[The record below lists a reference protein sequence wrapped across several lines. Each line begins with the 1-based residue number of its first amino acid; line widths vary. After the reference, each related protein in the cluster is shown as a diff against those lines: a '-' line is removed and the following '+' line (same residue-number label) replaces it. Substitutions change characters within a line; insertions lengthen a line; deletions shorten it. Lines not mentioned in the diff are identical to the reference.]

1 MKSVGG
7 TLRRKGLGGAE
18 HFMKKDKNKQSTNV
32 SSIFSPTASSANAP
46 KSGSSPQIPKIA
58 ASSSPSSSAAAS
70 NAPSAP
76 KVIKSASSSAP
87 ITVDLHRFADDNL
100 QPEEFVRRT
109 LGDTNEEGIRGFYKS
124 LLDAKHVVGGD
135 LQRNVYRNYTEFV
148 SISKE
153 ISNLDA
159 DVLSVKE
166 NLNELKSIWES
177 FLAATNSSDI
187 SKMPGSVES
196 IFASTAHGRKKS
208 DLMTSDQTS
217 IYRAQIMALWDNVEG
232 SQRFIP
238 HAQNKHIVR
247 ECVNFY
253 NINPK
258 TLQPGHPVHLFL
270 LSDCLLLARRRGN
283 RLVADQCWNIQDLT
297 IVDVKDSSDL
307 TNALRIVVYPETFIY
322 RSERIEDKLGLLNA
336 YRRLMDDND
345 DRQLD
350 APQSADT
357 RKLRDS
363 NNLHPDKEKW
373 LVDLPDHLEV
383 SIAVR
388 EFEKSVVYLEKAR
401 HIVMSSSS
409 SLPIIREARDHINR
423 YTDELSEIISRD
435 LSNTLLTK
443 IQFQRYVNWLLRLDK
458 SEKARQV
465 FLSTRTLI
473 IKKRIRQLV
482 FEGDITTYIGEL
494 ALVVFTLIRNT
505 CEWYR
510 DSFKQNEMASGF
522 VTWVREQT
530 EVYADI
536 YKRQVF
542 GQSQLS
548 CQVIADCFKST
559 LDQCSVLRKVGL
571 DLKFLLE
578 DLFLENVKE
587 TIISYEG
594 RSMEKIEKVVVSDNF
609 HPVSGQGLGNDVKVT
624 SSVVSFYN
632 LLVKFSNEICLLSK
646 LQMYSTVIDS
656 VCHLTEHYLRSMVAE
671 SRKKDLSKEQR
682 TIASM
687 NVSFILDNVVPRVSS
702 QLNYHFNRPI
712 PELDTLRARLRELT
726 YLNN

>member
-7 TLRRKGLGGAE
+7 TLRKKGLGGAE
-18 HFMKKDKNKQSTNV
+18 HFMKKDKHKQHSNASSV
-32 SSIFSPTASSANAP
+32 SSPTASSISSP
-46 KSGSSPQIPKIA
+46 KSITSPHPPKSLA
-58 ASSSPSSSAAAS
+58 PSAAPTVAKV
-70 NAPSAP
+70 APSAP
-76 KVIKSASSSAP
+76 I
-87 ITVDLHRFADDNL
+87 IVDLHRFADDNL

-166 NLNELKSIWES
+166 YLNELKSIWES

-187 SKMPGSVES
+187 SKVPGSVES
-196 IFASTAHGRKKS
+196 IFASSNGRKKS
-208 DLMTSDQTS
+208 DLLASDQTS

-253 NINPK
+253 DINPK
-258 TLQPGHPVHLFL
+258 TLQPRQAVHLFL

-283 RLVADQCWNIQDLT
+283 RLVAEHCWSIQDLT

-336 YRRLMDDND
+336 YKRLMDDND
-345 DRQLD
+345 DKQLD
-350 APQSADT
+350 TPQSADI
-357 RKLRDS
+357 RKPRDS

-383 SIAVR
+383 SIALR

-409 SLPIIREARDHINR
+409 SLPIVREARDHINH
-423 YTDELSEIISRD
+423 YTDELSQIVSRD

-458 SEKARQV
+458 SERARQV
-465 FLSTRTLI
+465 FLGTRTLI

-482 FEGDITTYIGEL
+482 FEGDITTYISEL

-548 CQVIADCFKST
+548 CQVISDCFKST
-559 LDQCSVLRKVGL
+559 LEQCSVLRKVGL

-587 TIISYEG
+587 TVISYE
-594 RSMEKIEKVVVSDNF
+594 RRNMEKIEKIVANDNF
-609 HPVSGQGLGNDVKVT
+609 NVVSGQGLGNDVKVT

-632 LLVKFSNEICLLSK
+632 LLVKFSNDICLLSK

-656 VCHLTEHYLRSMVAE
+656 VCQLTEHYLRSMITE

-682 TIASM
+682 SIASM

-712 PELDTLRARLRELT
+712 PELDTLRARLR
-726 YLNN
+726 

>member
-7 TLRRKGLGGAE
+7 TLRKKGLGGAE
-18 HFMKKDKNKQSTNV
+18 HFMKKDKHKQNSSTSTV
-32 SSIFSPTASSANAP
+32 SSPTASSISSP
-46 KSGSSPQIPKIA
+46 KSIASPHIPK
-58 ASSSPSSSAAAS
+58 SLPSSSVAGGGVPAPS
-70 NAPSAP
+70 NVKVAPSAP
-76 KVIKSASSSAP
+76 IV
-87 ITVDLHRFADDNL
+87 VDLHRFADDNL

-109 LGDTNEEGIRGFYKS
+109 LGDANEEGIRGFYKS

-166 NLNELKSIWES
+166 YLNELKSIWES

-187 SKMPGSVES
+187 SKASGSVES
-196 IFASTAHGRKKS
+196 IFASSANGRKRS
-208 DLMTSDQTS
+208 DLMANDQTS

-238 HAQNKHIVR
+238 HTQNKHIVR

-253 NINPK
+253 EINPK
-258 TLQPGHPVHLFL
+258 TLQPRQAVHLFL
-270 LSDCLLLARRRGN
+270 LSDCLLLAH
-283 RLVADQCWNIQDLT
+283 LV
-297 IVDVKDSSDL
+297 
-307 TNALRIVVYPETFIY
+307 NALRIVVYPETFIY
-322 RSERIEDKLGLLNA
+322 RSERPEDKLGLLNA
-336 YRRLMDDND
+336 YRRLIEDND
-345 DRQLD
+345 DKQLD
-350 APQSADT
+350 APQSAEI
-357 RKLRDS
+357 RKPQDS
-363 NNLHPDKEKW
+363 NQLHPDKEKW
-373 LVDLPDHLEV
+373 LADLPDHLEV
-383 SIAVR
+383 SIALR

-409 SLPIIREARDHINR
+409 SLPIVREARDHINH
-423 YTDELSEIISRD
+423 YTDALSQIISRD

-465 FLSTRTLI
+465 FLGTRTLI

-482 FEGDITTYIGEL
+482 FEGDITTYISEL

-559 LDQCSVLRKVGL
+559 LEQCSVLRKVGL

-587 TIISYEG
+587 TVVSYE
-594 RSMEKIEKVVVSDNF
+594 RRNMEKIEKIVVNDNF
-609 HPVSGQGLGNDVKVT
+609 NVVSGQGLGTDVKVT

-632 LLVKFSNEICLLSK
+632 LLVKFSNDICLLSK
-646 LQMYSTVIDS
+646 LQMYSTVIES

-726 YLNN
+726 YTN

>member
-7 TLRRKGLGGAE
+7 TLRKKGLGGAE
-18 HFMKKDKNKQSTNV
+18 HFMKKDKYKQHSNASSV
-32 SSIFSPTASSANAP
+32 SSPTASSISSP
-46 KSGSSPQIPKIA
+46 KSVGSPHVPKSLA
-58 ASSSPSSSAAAS
+58 PSSVAGGP
-70 NAPSAP
+70 APSAVKLAP
-76 KVIKSASSSAP
+76 SAP

-166 NLNELKSIWES
+166 YLNELKSIWES

-196 IFASTAHGRKKS
+196 IFASSANARKKS
-208 DLMTSDQTS
+208 DLMANDQTS

-253 NINPK
+253 EINPK
-258 TLQPGHPVHLFL
+258 TLQPRQAVHLFL

-283 RLVADQCWNIQDLT
+283 RLVADHCWNIQDLT

-336 YRRLMDDND
+336 YKRLIDDND
-345 DRQLD
+345 DKQLD
-350 APQSADT
+350 APQSG
-357 RKLRDS
+357 KLTGDKKPRDS
-363 NNLHPDKEKW
+363 NHLHPDKEKW

-383 SIAVR
+383 SIALR

-409 SLPIIREARDHINR
+409 ALPIVREARDHINH
-423 YTDELSEIISRD
+423 YTDALSQIISRD

-465 FLSTRTLI
+465 FLGTRTLI

-482 FEGDITTYIGEL
+482 FEGDITTYISEL

-559 LDQCSVLRKVGL
+559 LEQCSVLRKVGL

-587 TIISYEG
+587 TVISYE
-594 RSMEKIEKVVVSDNF
+594 RRNMEKVEKIVVNDNF
-609 HPVSGQGLGNDVKVT
+609 NVVSGQGLGNDVKVT

-632 LLVKFSNEICLLSK
+632 LLVKFSNDICLLSK

-682 TIASM
+682 IIASM

-726 YLNN
+726 YIN

>member
-1 MKSVGG
+1 
-7 TLRRKGLGGAE
+7 
-18 HFMKKDKNKQSTNV
+18 MKKDKHKN
-32 SSIFSPTASSANAP
+32 SS
-46 KSGSSPQIPKIA
+46 
-58 ASSSPSSSAAAS
+58 SSSPVSTTGSHHSPKSVMSSSTTTAAGTS
-70 NAPSAP
+70 IPLSKP
-76 KVIKSASSSAP
+76 VQQAP

-100 QPEEFVRRT
+100 QPEEFVRRS
-109 LGDTNEEGIRGFYKS
+109 LGDTNEEGIRSFYKS

-166 NLNELKSIWES
+166 YLNELKSIWEA
-177 FLAATNSSDI
+177 FLAATHSSNTSNTNNNNNSNNGNNLM
-187 SKMPGSVES
+187 KS
-196 IFASTAHGRKKS
+196 IFSSSQTDNNNK
-208 DLMTSDQTS
+208 LMMSEN
-217 IYRAQIMALWDNVEG
+217 IYRSQIMALWDNVEG
-232 SQRFIP
+232 SHRFIP
-238 HAQNKHIVR
+238 RADNKHIVR

-253 NINPK
+253 DINPK
-258 TLQPGHPVHLFL
+258 TLQRRHAVHLFL
-270 LSDCLLLARRRGN
+270 LNDCLLLARRRAN
-283 RLVADQCWNIQDLT
+283 KLVADFCWNIQNLT
-297 IVDVKDSSDL
+297 IVDIKDSQDL
-307 TNALRIVVYPETFIY
+307 VNALRVVVYPDTFIFQA
-322 RSERIEDKLGLLNA
+322 EHVEDKLGLLNA
-336 YRRLMDDND
+336 YKRLIDEND

-350 APQSADT
+350 APQSADF
-357 RKLRDS
+357 RKPRDT
-363 NNLHPDKEKW
+363 NQLHPDKEKF
-373 LVDLPDHLEV
+373 LVELPDQLEV
-383 SIAVR
+383 LIALR
-388 EFEKSVVYLEKAR
+388 EFEKSVVYLERAR
-401 HIVMSSSS
+401 HIVNSSSS
-409 SLPIIREARDHINR
+409 SLPIVREAKDHIEHC
-423 YTDELSEIISRD
+423 TDTLSTIISRD

-465 FLSTRTLI
+465 FLGTRTLI

-482 FEGDITTYIGEL
+482 FEGDITTYISEL

-510 DSFKQNEMASGF
+510 DSFKQNDMASGF

-530 EVYADI
+530 EVYAGI

-559 LDQCSVLRKVGL
+559 VEQCSILRKVGL

-578 DLFLENVKE
+578 DLFFENVKE
-587 TIISYEG
+587 TVITYEK
-594 RSMEKIEKVVVSDNF
+594 RNNDKITKIVKNDNF
-609 HPVSGQGLGNDVKVT
+609 NVVSGQGLGTDVKVT

-632 LLVKFSNEICLLSK
+632 LLVKFSNDICLLSK
-646 LQMYSTVIDS
+646 LQLYSTVIDS
-656 VCHLTEHYLRSMVAE
+656 ICHLTEHYLRSMVAE
-671 SRKKDLSKEQR
+671 SRKKELSREQR
-682 TIASM
+682 SIASL

-726 YLNN
+726 YIN

>member
-7 TLRRKGLGGAE
+7 TLRKKGLGGAE
-18 HFMKKDKNKQSTNV
+18 HFMKKDKHKQHSNASSV
-32 SSIFSPTASSANAP
+32 SSPTASSISSP
-46 KSGSSPQIPKIA
+46 KSITSPHPPKSLA
-58 ASSSPSSSAAAS
+58 PSAAPTVAKV
-70 NAPSAP
+70 APSAP
-76 KVIKSASSSAP
+76 I
-87 ITVDLHRFADDNL
+87 IVDLHRFADDNL

-166 NLNELKSIWES
+166 YLNELKSIWES

-187 SKMPGSVES
+187 SKVPGSVES
-196 IFASTAHGRKKS
+196 IFASSNGRKKS
-208 DLMTSDQTS
+208 DLLASDQTS

-253 NINPK
+253 DINPK
-258 TLQPGHPVHLFL
+258 TLQPRQAVHLFL

-283 RLVADQCWNIQDLT
+283 RLVAEHCWSIQDLT

-336 YRRLMDDND
+336 YKRLMDDND
-345 DRQLD
+345 DKQLD
-350 APQSADT
+350 TPQSADI
-357 RKLRDS
+357 RKPRDS

-383 SIAVR
+383 SIALR

-409 SLPIIREARDHINR
+409 SLPIVREARDHINH
-423 YTDELSEIISRD
+423 YTDELSQIVSRD

-458 SEKARQV
+458 SERARQV
-465 FLSTRTLI
+465 FLGTRTLI

-482 FEGDITTYIGEL
+482 FEGDITTYISEL

-548 CQVIADCFKST
+548 CQVISDCFKST
-559 LDQCSVLRKVGL
+559 LEQCSVLRKVGL

-587 TIISYEG
+587 TVISYE
-594 RSMEKIEKVVVSDNF
+594 RRNMEKIEKIVANDNF
-609 HPVSGQGLGNDVKVT
+609 NVVSGQGLGNDVKVT

-632 LLVKFSNEICLLSK
+632 LLVKFSNDICLLSK

-656 VCHLTEHYLRSMVAE
+656 VCQLTEHYLRSMITE

-682 TIASM
+682 SIASM

-726 YLNN
+726 YIN